1 MTHQPKHFSNS
12 YPVTITSASIVFNCK
27 KISLFKQHC
36 ALRED
41 GTILNTYEEFSEDLL
56 EKFFDTIGNEP
67 AVFQFRFIFITVNN
81 STDVIAQ
88 LFLET

>member
-1 MTHQPKHFSNS
+1 M
-12 YPVTITSASIVFNCK
+12 A
-27 KISLFKQHC
+27 ISLFKQHC

-41 GTILNTYEEFSEDLL
+41 GTILNTYGEFSEDLL
-56 EKFFDTIGNEP
+56 ENFFDTIGNEP
-67 AVFQFRFIFITVNN
+67 AVFQFRFILITVNN

>member
-1 MTHQPKHFSNS
+1 M
-12 YPVTITSASIVFNCK
+12 A
-27 KISLFKQHC
+27 ISLFKQHC

-41 GTILNTYEEFSEDLL
+41 GTILNTYGEFSEDLL
-56 EKFFDTIGNEP
+56 EKFFNTIGNEP
-67 AVFQFRFIFITVNN
+67 VVFQFRFIFITVNN